1 MKTFATKVSY
11 LLGSALCLVIFTAQA
26 QPTPQSA
33 PPIVNTTCYM
43 CHTEHGNDPYLAFVP
58 RLAAQNA
65 TYIQEQLEAFRDGR
79 RADPPAAM
87 YMWPMTQNLTDE
99 QIKAAAAWFAS
110 QPPPK
115 PFAANKNAAEGRAI
129 FEKGILSANVPPCS
143 SCHGPTASGNG
154 IFPRLAAQNPQY
166 LLAQLRYFRSGV
178 RNDKGADI
186 MKPIAMHLTDSQMK
200 AVADYLGTL

>member
-1 MKTFATKVSY
+1 MKTFAIKLSW
-11 LLGSALCLVIFTAQA
+11 LLGPALCCAIMTAQA
-26 QPTPQSA
+26 QQPARSA
-33 PPIVNTTCYM
+33 PQIVHTTCYM

-99 QIKAAAAWFAS
+99 QIKEAADWFAS
-110 QPPPK
+110 QPPPT
-115 PFAANKNAAEGRAI
+115 PFPADKRTAEGHDI
-129 FEKGILSANVPPCS
+129 FEKGILTANVPPCS
-143 SCHGPTASGNG
+143 SCHGPKAEGNG
-154 IFPRLAAQNPQY
+154 IFPRLAGQNPQY